1 MQDENK
7 NIPDFLK
14 NTTSQAS
21 NFPEEEKEAI
31 GVSPLRMPFILI
43 SIFWFVL
50 VLVYI
55 HFFLGWSSLS
65 ALLPSEFITFLAGT
79 FLSLAAILWL
89 TAWIFRISATVNQSA
104 QTEKLVNRVLDSK
117 NNGLIAGM
125 ITQALQK
132 QIQELTAAASQMS
145 RQTVIL
151 KQTLETKAEDF
162 SKISDVL
169 NECFS
174 TNLNKLNDSSAQLV
188 AQCQTAAETAEKS
201 ISQFSAQSEFLRN
214 DAKALVDELN
224 PIINETIATAEHL
237 KNITQESKTQI
248 SQINGDM
255 AQFTDSNKKYLSG
268 LADMLHDNNSRLEKT
283 LLQTADNCEEIY
295 KKLDTGISHIENSL
309 KTHKE
314 LAAEQS
320 ALLDK
325 NSAYLDGKLGEYGRL
340 ISLEVEA
347 MIERSSTLDMNV
359 KNQLNILTA
368 ARENIDRILNGANSS
383 LEQKSAKAIKN
394 IEKIIEGLD
403 GELSKLNDFIKKTE
417 NKNSEVQAAAEKI
430 TRKIGDISSD
440 LGQKVDD
447 LKTRAVE
454 AIDKFN
460 EVSGVVQKNTS
471 QLSETANIIVTKGR
485 EGAESLKE
493 QKDDILLAVEA
504 LEDVKTRIAE
514 IRQALKTTSGDA
526 GKVFEAYKS
535 QIGDFGSLINHQVE
549 LLNES
554 QTYSEQQF
562 YALKRRYEE
571 LSIDN
576 FIDESAALIQSL
588 ENISVDIN
596 RLFNKD
602 DDDDLW
608 KKFYGGDHAVF
619 ARHVVK
625 NLNRKQIVKIREEYE
640 KDEKFRQLTD
650 RYIREFESLLE
661 AARGSERPEM
671 LLSIFSNAD
680 VGKIYYVLAR
690 ALDRLN

>member
-14 NTTSQAS
+14 NTTPQAS
-21 NFPEEEKEAI
+21 NFPEDKDSTI
-31 GVSPLRMPFILI
+31 VHPLRMPFVLI
-43 SIFWFVL
+43 SVLWFVL
-50 VLVYI
+50 VLAYI

-65 ALLPSEFITFLAGT
+65 ALLPSEFMTFLAGI
-79 FLSLAAILWL
+79 FLSLAAILLL
-89 TAWIFRISATVNQSA
+89 TAWIFRVSATVNQSA

-125 ITQALQK
+125 ISQALQK

-145 RQTVIL
+145 QQTIVL

-162 SKISDVL
+162 SKISDAL
-169 NECFS
+169 NDCFS

-224 PIINETIATAEHL
+224 PLINETLATAEHL
-237 KNITQESKTQI
+237 KNITLESKAQI
-248 SQINGDM
+248 SQINDDM
-255 AQFTDSNKKYLSG
+255 AQFADSNKKYLSG
-268 LADMLHDNNSRLEKT
+268 LTDMLHDNNSRLEKT

-295 KKLDTGISHIENSL
+295 KRLDTGISHIENSL

-359 KNQLNILTA
+359 KNQLNTLTA

-403 GELSKLNDFIKKTE
+403 GELSKLKDFIKKTE

-471 QLSETANIIVTKGR
+471 QLSETANVIVTKGR

-493 QKDDILLAVEA
+493 QKDNILLAVEA

-514 IRQALKTTSGDA
+514 IRQALKTTSGDT
-526 GKVFEAYKS
+526 GKVFDAYKS
-535 QIGDFGSLINHQVE
+535 QIGDFGSLINRQVE

-554 QTYSEQQF
+554 RTHSEQQF

-571 LSIDN
+571 LSVDN